1 MERKRDRMMF
11 MGSYYDGLIDL
22 TGEDFEVVTKAL
34 LTYMFCDE
42 EPELT
47 GLRKS
52 LFLSFRPVVDISKA
66 KSESGKLGGSKP
78 KANLKQTEA
87 NPKQTESKSEANLKQ
102 TEANANEEK
111 RREEKGREEKGS
123 DEEEKRS
130 DEEEKRSNTAGKPAK
145 HKYGEYQ
152 HVLLTDEEREKLAD
166 EYGEETLTKCIRKLD
181 EYIEETGKRYKS
193 HYLTI
198 RRWVVDAVRRDA
210 PKRGS
215 NIFLDMM
222 EDEGT

>member
-1 MERKRDRMMF
+1 MDFLPYAKIFNTELEALEPFTDEEVGRLFRGMLRYMK
-11 MGSYYDGLIDL
+11 
-22 TGEDFEVVTKAL
+22 TGEDPGLKGNERFAWGLERNQLNAQHDAYQDKVDSMLSARAKRSTSNQVEVYK
-34 LTYMFCDE
+34 
-42 EPELT
+42 
-47 GLRKS
+47 
-52 LFLSFRPVVDISKA
+52 
-66 KSESGKLGGSKP
+66 ESTS
-78 KANLKQTEA
+78 NLVEDYKT
-87 NPKQTESKSEANLKQ
+87 SG
-102 TEANANEEK
+102 EEK

-123 DEEEKRS
+123 DEEEKG
-130 DEEEKRSNTAGKPAK
+130 SNTAGKPAK

>member
-52 LFLSFRPVVDISKA
+52 LFMSFRPVVDISKA

-87 NPKQTESKSEANLKQ
+87 NPKQTLSKHEANIKQ

-111 RREEKGREEKGS
+111 RREEKGSEEEEKG
-123 DEEEKRS
+123 
-130 DEEEKRSNTAGKPAK
+130 SNTAGKPAK

-152 HVLLTDEEREKLAD
+152 HVLLTDDEREKLAD

-181 EYIEETGKRYKS
+181 EYIEETGKKYKS

-198 RRWVVDAVRRDA
+198 RRWVVDAVRRSA

-222 EDEGT
+222 EET

>member
-1 MERKRDRMMF
+1 MKKSFVMFTDKYEAVKLLTMEQR
-11 MGSYYDGLIDL
+11 GVLL
-22 TGEDFEVVTKAL
+22 TAIFAHASGEDLPDMDDVTRVLYTVIQGGMDACAEKYEATCERRRQAGQKGGLAKASNAKQCL
-34 LTYMFCDE
+34 AKPSNAKHNETDTE
-42 EPELT
+42 TDTETVTDTET
-47 GLRKS
+47 DT
-52 LFLSFRPVVDISKA
+52 DI
-66 KSESGKLGGSKP
+66 P
-78 KANLKQTEA
+78 KGIYK
-87 NPKQTESKSEANLKQ
+87 K
-102 TEANANEEK
+102 
-111 RREEKGREEKGS
+111 
-123 DEEEKRS
+123 
-130 DEEEKRSNTAGKPAK
+130 AGKPAK

-198 RRWVVDAVRRDA
+198 RRWVVDAVRRNA